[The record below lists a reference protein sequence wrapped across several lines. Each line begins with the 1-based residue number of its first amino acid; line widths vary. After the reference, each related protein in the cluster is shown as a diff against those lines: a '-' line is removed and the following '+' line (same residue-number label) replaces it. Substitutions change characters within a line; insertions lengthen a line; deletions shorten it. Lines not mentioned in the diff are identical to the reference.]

1 MGKGIAGQDVR
12 QACGND
18 YRKKSTCKDAHVPH
32 SAYDIFF
39 KIRVNFKENMM
50 KKFKFL
56 AALLVALFVHFPLFA
71 QEQKDISFDDYLKS
85 FDYKERKNMK
95 IEIPEMLELYK
106 QGAVQ
111 IIDIR
116 FPEEYQ
122 AYNFGFI
129 KSIPLN
135 ELPARLAELDKN
147 KIIVTICPHY
157 DRAEIARTYL
167 TLKGY
172 RSKYLVDGAIGL
184 AEYLRGDKALDF
196 INATKK

>member
-1 MGKGIAGQDVR
+1 
-12 QACGND
+12 
-18 YRKKSTCKDAHVPH
+18 
-32 SAYDIFF
+32 
-39 KIRVNFKENMM
+39 M
-50 KKFKFL
+50 KKLGMIALSSF
-56 AALLVALFVHFPLFA
+56 AAILMVTTLYA
-71 QEQKDISFDDYLKS
+71 QDLTSVFFDEYLTT

-106 QGAVQ
+106 QGTIQ

-122 AYNFGFI
+122 AYSFGFI
-129 KSIPLN
+129 KNIPLN
-135 ELPARLAELDKN
+135 ELPARLGELDST

-172 RSKYLVDGAIGL
+172 RSKYLVDGAVGL
-184 AEYLRGDKALDF
+184 AEYLRGDKAKDF
-196 INATKK
+196 INAIKK

>member
-1 MGKGIAGQDVR
+1 MKRFRLIAMLLSV
-12 QACGND
+12 
-18 YRKKSTCKDAHVPH
+18 
-32 SAYDIFF
+32 
-39 KIRVNFKENMM
+39 
-50 KKFKFL
+50 
-56 AALLVALFVHFPLFA
+56 LLVNAPLFA
-71 QEQKDISFDDYLKS
+71 QEEKNISFDDYLKS

-106 QGAVQ
+106 QGSAQ

-122 AYNFGFI
+122 AYSFSFI

-172 RSKYLVDGAIGL
+172 RSKYLVDGAVGL
-184 AEYLRGDKALDF
+184 AEYLRGDKARDF
-196 INATKK
+196 INAIKK